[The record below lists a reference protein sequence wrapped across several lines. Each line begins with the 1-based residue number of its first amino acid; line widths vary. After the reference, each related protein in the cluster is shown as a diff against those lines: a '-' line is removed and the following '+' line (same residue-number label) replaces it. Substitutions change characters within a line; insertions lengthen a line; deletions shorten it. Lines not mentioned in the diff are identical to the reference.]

1 MAVFVRKRPIFFAFV
16 SYAEFTGS
24 LLESPPRGLEANTA
38 AQETIQCRQ
47 TVELAI

>member
-1 MAVFVRKRPIFFAFV
+1 MRKRPIFFAFV